1 MEITVVFHYTGRLYQ
16 PRVKSTIA
24 RDYYFTVGWTSV
36 IVLMK
41 IAWDVSTL
49 APSVAPTSVELN
61 VAVTASGY
69 MSKLR

>member
-1 MEITVVFHYTGRLYQ
+1 MELTVVFLYTGKLYQ

-24 RDYYFTVGWTSV
+24 RGYYFIVGWISV

-41 IAWDVSTL
+41 IAWDVSML

-61 VAVTASGY
+61 VAVTASGC